1 MEFSSLVGSFEELAG
16 SPVESFSESGGPTAV
31 RRLLVPWDQRHVF
44 ASYLSNRLY
53 PHFPDCRVVSM
64 RCEPHLGQQSV
75 PVGPTDILDP
85 AVDTNGYGNK
95 KALLTVNYGPDFT
108 SKLWPFNK
116 PEFREGTELR
126 LRVSGSGEFYQVP
139 SSATK
144 WDDDPETPVLETNE
158 TAIRISNSLIVVQWD
173 YVDSVPIILLDG
185 LTGSVNSNT
194 FFGSPPETILFAE
207 YNVDEIFKA
216 QPEDSHTNRITCV
229 FERRAIDTGKGTP
242 EAPDIVGW
250 NHGYREDPAGWV
262 KLLLANGE
270 PRYQSYN
277 FTGMFL

>member
-1 MEFSSLVGSFEELAG
+1 MSFKELAG
-16 SPVESFSESGGPTAV
+16 SPVESFSESGGPTVV
-31 RRLLVPWDQRHVF
+31 RRLLVPWGSRHTV
-44 ASYLSNRLY
+44 AADMSNRLY

-64 RCEPHLGQQSV
+64 RLEPHLGQQST
-75 PVGPTDILDP
+75 PTGPQTDFDFAIE
-85 AVDTNGYGNK
+85 TNEYEGK
-95 KALLTVNYGPDFT
+95 DALLTINYGPDFT

-158 TAIRISNSLIVVQWD
+158 TAIRISKSLIVVQWD

-185 LTGSVNSNT
+185 LTGSVNSTN

-229 FERRAIDTGKGTP
+229 FERRAIDTGEGTP
-242 EAPDIVGW
+242 ESPDIVGW
-250 NHGYREDPAGWV
+250 NHDYREDPAGWV
-262 KLLLANGE
+262 KLLLANDE
-270 PRYQSYN
+270 PRYQSYD